1 MVPDTLTPGDGQ
13 DLLARIKQ
21 ARERR
26 DTDAMLDLYH
36 DDAEHRT
43 DPFAPSL
50 RGAIAIRRYWNDV
63 AARQVRVD
71 FDFERIWVS
80 GGTVLVSWHA
90 AYTKAATAERMR
102 ERCFST
108 IELDEAGLIVR
119 INDWPTTRV
128 VGIDSGVK
136 ASDPAPAEGGQEHG

>member
-1 MVPDTLTPGDGQ
+1 MPDTLTPGDGQ

-26 DTDAMLDLYH
+26 DPDAMLELYR

-50 RGAIAIRRYWNDV
+50 RGANAIRRYWNDV
-63 AARQVRVD
+63 AAELVRVD
-71 FDFERIWVS
+71 FDAERVWVS
-80 GGTVLVSWHA
+80 GATVLVSWHG
-90 AYTKAATAERMR
+90 AYTRASTGERVR

-108 IELDEAGLIVR
+108 IELDDAGLIERV
-119 INDWPTTRV
+119 NDWPATRV
-128 VGIDSGVK
+128 VGVDSGVTE
-136 ASDPAPAEGGQEHG
+136 ADLAPAEGGHERG